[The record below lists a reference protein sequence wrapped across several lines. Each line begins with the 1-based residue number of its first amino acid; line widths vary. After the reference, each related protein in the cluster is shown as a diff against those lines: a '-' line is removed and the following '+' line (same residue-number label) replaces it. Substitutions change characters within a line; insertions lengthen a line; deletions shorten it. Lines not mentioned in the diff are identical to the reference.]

1 MARAKGP
8 IMVHHQKS
16 LAVPAHELHIRA
28 SIAKQEVDVNGL
40 LRICR
45 AHKRIERYLAVF
57 VRTVDGS
64 TSAKKVVPLP
74 TALICAAVAPIYRTV
89 LKD

>member
-1 MARAKGP
+1 
-8 IMVHHQKS
+8 MVHHQKS

-28 SIAKQEVDVNGL
+28 SIAKQEDDDVNGL

-89 LKD
+89 LEGKD